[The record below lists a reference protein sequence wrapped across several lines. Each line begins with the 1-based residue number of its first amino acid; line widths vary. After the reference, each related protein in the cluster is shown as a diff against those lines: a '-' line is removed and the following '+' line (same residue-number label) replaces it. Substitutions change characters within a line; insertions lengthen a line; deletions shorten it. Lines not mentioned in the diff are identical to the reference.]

1 MHKGLLYF
9 ILLTILFITGC
20 DSSNQSDKDPLPTDT
35 WFTLKV
41 NDTSIQAQL
50 ALMLSE
56 KQKGLMH
63 RQELGENSGM
73 LFPYESPQQVA
84 FWMKNTPLPL
94 DLGLFDGDGVLKEIH
109 RLMPYDMTSVR
120 SHSSDIQFAL
130 EMHQGWYAAHGLF
143 PGSKLDLQLVINAVK
158 ERGFEPGEFGLAS
171 R

>member
-1 MHKGLLYF
+1 
-9 ILLTILFITGC
+9 
-20 DSSNQSDKDPLPTDT
+20 
-35 WFTLKV
+35 
-41 NDTSIQAQL
+41 
-50 ALMLSE
+50 
-56 KQKGLMH
+56 
-63 RQELGENSGM
+63 
-73 LFPYESPQQVA
+73 
-84 FWMKNTPLPL
+84 MKNTPLPL